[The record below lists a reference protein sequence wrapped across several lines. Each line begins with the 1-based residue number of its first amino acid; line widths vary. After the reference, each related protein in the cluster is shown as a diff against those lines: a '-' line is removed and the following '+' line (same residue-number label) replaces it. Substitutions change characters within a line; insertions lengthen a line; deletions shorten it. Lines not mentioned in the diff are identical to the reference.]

1 MRNINLIQRIKL
13 GDFFSFTQ
21 TDQHIND
28 STLKLFNKQTNT
40 YQFIFI
46 NSLSFLFLLKNIN
59 NPEYQYNIITG
70 LIKFSLKLH

>member
-1 MRNINLIQRIKL
+1 MRNLNLIQRIKL

-46 NSLSFLFLLKNIN
+46 YSLSFLF
-59 NPEYQYNIITG
+59 
-70 LIKFSLKLH
+70 